1 MSIQGGVHMTQRW
14 ISART
19 GEVVII
25 RGEDDLPSVAEV
37 IFSDFF
43 AEDSTAQKEWEK
55 FLSLTNAPPS
65 PNMASMN

>member
-1 MSIQGGVHMTQRW
+1 MTQRW

-19 GEVVII
+19 GEVVIV
-25 RGEDDLPSVAEV
+25 RDEDDLPYAAEF

>member
-1 MSIQGGVHMTQRW
+1 MNIVGGVNMAQQW

-19 GEVVII
+19 GKVVIT
-25 RGEDDLPSVAEV
+25 RDEYDLPYAAEF
-37 IFSDFF
+37 IFSDFS
-43 AEDSTAQKEWEK
+43 AEDSNAQEEWEK